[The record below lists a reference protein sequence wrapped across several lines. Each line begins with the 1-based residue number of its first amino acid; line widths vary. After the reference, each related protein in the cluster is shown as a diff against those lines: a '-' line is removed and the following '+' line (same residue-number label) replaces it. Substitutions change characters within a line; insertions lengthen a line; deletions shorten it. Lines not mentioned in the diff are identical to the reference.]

1 MSRMLFIKNMV
12 CDRCKQVVQQELE
25 RLNITVKTSMLG
37 EVEIVEENADIVSI
51 AQVLKANGFELL
63 DNEKDWQVEKIKNA
77 VIQFVQEPNGTATHL
92 TFSYYLQE
100 KLGIDYRSLSALF
113 SSTEGVTIKRYLILQ
128 RIEKVKEYLTY
139 GELTVG
145 QIAERM
151 NYRSSAYFSS
161 QFKKVTGI
169 TPSQFK
175 KLKGNQRKPLDK
187 VLS

>member
-1 MSRMLFIKNMV
+1 MSRILFIKNMV
-12 CDRCKQVVQQELE
+12 CDRCKQVVKQALE
-25 RLNITVKTSMLG
+25 RLNLTVESSTLG
-37 EVEIVEENADIVSI
+37 EVKVVEEDADIGSI
-51 AQVLKANGFELL
+51 AQVLKNNGFELL

-77 VIQFVQEPNGTATHL
+77 VIRFVQEPDRTATHL
-92 TFSYYLQE
+92 TFSHYLQE
-100 KLGIDYRSLSALF
+100 ELGIDYRLLSPLF
-113 SSTEGVTIKRYLILQ
+113 SSTEGVTIERYLILQ

-139 GELTVG
+139 GELTMG

-151 NYRSSAYFSS
+151 NYRSSAYLSS